1 MMNSGNIVAKDV
13 VKMEV
18 LNRNAVASG
27 HLHHRDQFERRYSV
41 EYRLFCRNPYIN
53 QAHTTT
59 ASDSHHQLSS
69 ALKYRKTAVSVVKV
83 WWK

>member
-27 HLHHRDQFERRYSV
+27 HLHQIFE
-41 EYRLFCRNPYIN
+41 ENLILG
-53 QAHTTT
+53 Q
-59 ASDSHHQLSS
+59 
-69 ALKYRKTAVSVVKV
+69 
-83 WWK
+83 